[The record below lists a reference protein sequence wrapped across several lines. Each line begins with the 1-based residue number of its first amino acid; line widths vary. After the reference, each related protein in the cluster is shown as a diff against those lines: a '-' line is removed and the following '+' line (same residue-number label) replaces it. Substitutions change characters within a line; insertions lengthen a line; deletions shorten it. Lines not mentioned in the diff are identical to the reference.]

1 MMRIRRNGMRAALL
15 TLAMLLVF
23 GTSLAAGSGTLT
35 VRVHSGR
42 TNVQYAVIEL
52 YRVGDAQVAN
62 ASRTFVIG
70 SAFAG
75 SGETLSDLNDKGL
88 PVKLL
93 QYAQNNG
100 IAPDYS
106 AVTNEDGRAV
116 FSNLPEGA
124 YLVRQNGFEQTCY
137 FTEADPFVVTLP
149 MTVNGEWSYQ
159 VMAEPKV
166 DVVTRPTAT
175 PAPTESPSDSKLPQ
189 SGLLLWPVIALSVGG
204 VVLFAMGWTLWFM
217 GKRKKDA

>member
-23 GTSLAAGSGTLT
+23 GTSLAAGDGRLS
-35 VRVHSGR
+35 VRVHSGD

-52 YRVGDAQVAN
+52 YRIGDARIAN
-62 ASRTFVIG
+62 ASRTFTIG
-70 SAFAG
+70 GAFAG
-75 SGETLSDLNDKGL
+75 SGETLSDLKDKGL
-88 PVKLL
+88 PERLL
-93 QYAQNNG
+93 KYAQDNG

-106 AVTNEDGRAV
+106 AATSEDGRAV

-124 YLVRQNGFEQTCY
+124 YLVCQNGFEKTCY
-137 FTEADPFVVTLP
+137 FTEIEPFVVTLP
-149 MTVNGEWSYQ
+149 MTVNGEWSYH
-159 VMAEPKV
+159 VTAEPKA

-175 PAPTESPSDSKLPQ
+175 PAPTEGPSDSKLPQ
-189 SGLLLWPVIALSVGG
+189 SGLLRWPVIALSVGG

-217 GKRKKDA
+217 GKRKRNA